1 MSYKVVAVKFVSHD
15 EYGRLN
21 NKTYDY
27 LTSDESLQ
35 VEDLVVVRTS
45 AGFSVAQIVEFK
57 EYSSYAKSLIVDK
70 VDMTRYNEETAKIK
84 RAQELRAK
92 LEAELA
98 EEQRLAVYREAAK
111 HNTRIQELLEELE
124 SLKND

>member
-15 EYGRLN
+15 EYGRPN

-45 AGFSVAQIVEFK
+45 NFCRVLSCTDRRV
-57 EYSSYAKSLIVDK
+57 
-70 VDMTRYNEETAKIK
+70 
-84 RAQELRAK
+84 
-92 LEAELA
+92 
-98 EEQRLAVYREAAK
+98 
-111 HNTRIQELLEELE
+111 
-124 SLKND
+124 

>member
-1 MSYKVVAVKFVSHD
+1 MSYKTVAVKFVSHD
-15 EYGRLN
+15 EYCRAN

-45 AGFSVAQIVEFK
+45 AGFSVAQVVEFK

-84 RAQELRAK
+84 RLQELRAK

-98 EEQRLAVYREAAK
+98 EEQRISVYREAAQF
-111 HNTRIQELLEELE
+111 NPRIKELLEELE
-124 SLKND
+124 SLK

>member
-1 MSYKVVAVKFVSHD
+1 MSYKTVAVKFVSYD
-15 EYGRLN
+15 EYGHSN

-35 VEDLVVVRTS
+35 VDDFVAVRTS
-45 AGFSVAQIVEFK
+45 GGLAVAQIVEFK

-84 RAQELRAK
+84 RTQEIRAK

-98 EEQRLAVYREAAK
+98 EEQRLAVYREAAQF
-111 HNTRIQELLEELE
+111 NPRIQELLDELE
-124 SLKND
+124 SLK

>member
-1 MSYKVVAVKFVSHD
+1 MSYKTVAVKFVSYD
-15 EYGRLN
+15 EYGHSN

-35 VEDLVVVRTS
+35 VDDFVVVRTS
-45 AGFSVAQIVEFK
+45 GGLAVAQIVEFK

-84 RAQELRAK
+84 RTQEIRAK

-98 EEQRLAVYREAAK
+98 EEQRLAVYREAAQF
-111 HNTRIQELLEELE
+111 NPRIQELLDELE
-124 SLKND
+124 SLK

>member
-1 MSYKVVAVKFVSHD
+1 MSYKAVAVKFVSYD
-15 EYGRLN
+15 EYGHSN

-35 VEDLVVVRTS
+35 VGDFVVVRTS
-45 AGFSVAQIVEFK
+45 SGFAVAQIVEFE
-57 EYSSYAKSLIVDK
+57 EYSSYSKSLIVDK

-84 RAQELRAK
+84 RTQEIRAK

-98 EEQRLAVYREAAK
+98 EEQRLAVYREAAQF
-111 HNTRIQELLEELE
+111 NPRIQELLDELE
-124 SLKND
+124 SLK

>member
-1 MSYKVVAVKFVSHD
+1 MSYKTVAVIFVSYY
-15 EYGRLN
+15 EYGHSN

-35 VEDLVVVRTS
+35 VDDFVVVRTS
-45 AGFSVAQIVEFK
+45 GGLAVAQIVEFK

-84 RAQELRAK
+84 STQEIRAK
-92 LEAELA
+92 LQAELA
-98 EEQRLAVYREAAK
+98 EEQRLAV
-111 HNTRIQELLEELE
+111 
-124 SLKND
+124 

>member
-1 MSYKVVAVKFVSHD
+1 MSYKVASVKFVSQD
-15 EYGRLN
+15 NYGYQN

-27 LTSDESLQ
+27 LTSDDSLQ
-35 VEDLVVVRTS
+35 VDDFVVVRTS
-45 AGFSVAQIVEFK
+45 SSFAVAQIVEFK

-84 RAQELRAK
+84 RTQEIRAK

-98 EEQRLAVYREAAK
+98 EEQRLAVYREAAQF
-111 HNTRIQELLEELE
+111 NSRIQELLDELE
-124 SLKND
+124 SLK

>member
-1 MSYKVVAVKFVSHD
+1 MSYKVVAVKFVSHE
-15 EYGRLN
+15 EYGRPI

-70 VDMTRYNEETAKIK
+70 VDMTRYNKETAKIK
-84 RAQELRAK
+84 RTQELRAK

-98 EEQRLAVYREAAK
+98 EEQRLAVYREAAQFSR
-111 HNTRIQELLEELE
+111 RIKELLEELE

>member
-15 EYGRLN
+15 EYGRPH

-84 RAQELRAK
+84 RTQELRAK

-98 EEQRLAVYREAAK
+98 EEQRLAVYREAAQFSP
-111 HNTRIQELLEELE
+111 RIKELLEELE
-124 SLKND
+124 SLK

>member
-1 MSYKVVAVKFVSHD
+1 MSYKTVAVKFVSYD
-15 EYGRLN
+15 EYGHSN

-35 VEDLVVVRTS
+35 VDDFVVRTS
-45 AGFSVAQIVEFK
+45 GGLAVAQIVEFK

-84 RAQELRAK
+84 RTQEIRAK

-98 EEQRLAVYREAAK
+98 EEQRLAVYREAAQF
-111 HNTRIQELLEELE
+111 NPRIQELLDELE
-124 SLKND
+124 SLK

>member
-1 MSYKVVAVKFVSHD
+1 MSYKTVAVKFVSYD
-15 EYGRLN
+15 EYGHSN
-21 NKTYDY
+21 HKTYDY

-35 VEDLVVVRTS
+35 VGDLVVVRTS
-45 AGFSVAQIVEFK
+45 GGLAVAQIVEFK

-84 RAQELRAK
+84 RTQEIRAK

-98 EEQRLAVYREAAK
+98 EEQRLAVYREAAQF
-111 HNTRIQELLEELE
+111 NPRIQELLDELE
-124 SLKND
+124 SLK

>member
-1 MSYKVVAVKFVSHD
+1 MSYKTVAVKFVSYD
-15 EYGRLN
+15 EYGHSN

-35 VEDLVVVRTS
+35 VGDLVVVRTS
-45 AGFSVAQIVEFK
+45 GGFAVAQIVEFK

-84 RAQELRAK
+84 RTQEIRAK
-92 LEAELA
+92 LEEELA
-98 EEQRLAVYREAAK
+98 EEQRLAVYREAAQF
-111 HNTRIQELLEELE
+111 NPRIQELLDELE
-124 SLKND
+124 TLK

>member
-15 EYGRLN
+15 EYGRPI

-70 VDMTRYNEETAKIK
+70 VDMTRYNKETAKIK
-84 RAQELRAK
+84 RTQELRAK

-98 EEQRLAVYREAAK
+98 EEQRLAVHREAAQFSP
-111 HNTRIQELLEELE
+111 RIKELLEELE